1 MTKLLH
7 NKPVFSRYLTGLSK
21 NRIEAVNTCSFAK
34 RICTHSEFFT
44 TKANFKVFSQLIT
57 LPNLNY
63 IKWILK
69 LKVLYLS
76 FNINKS

>member
-7 NKPVFSRYLTGLSK
+7 SKQGFSRYLTGLSK
-21 NRIEAVNTCSFAK
+21 NIIEAVNTCSFAK
-34 RICTHSEFFT
+34 RSCTHRKYFT
-44 TKANFKVFSQLIT
+44 TKASFKVFSQLIT

-69 LKVLYLS
+69 LKVLFLS
-76 FNINKS
+76 FNIN